1 MIFKCLL
8 ILIILSITNSSFAQ
22 TISSSNKITDS
33 IHVVELAKKEKLF
46 LYNNAASP
54 PVVSFNKY
62 KNKWKLVSTETN
74 NVTGGD
80 CKNSNGCIAN
90 HYIVLI
96 IDAETGTIKS
106 KQEKTTLQAILE

>member
-1 MIFKCLL
+1 MIYKCLL
-8 ILIILSITNSSFAQ
+8 IIIFLSITASSFAQ
-22 TISSSNKITDS
+22 TISSTNKINDS
-33 IHVVELAKKEKLF
+33 TQVVELAKKEKLF
-46 LYNNAASP
+46 LYNNTAVP

-62 KNKWKLVSTETN
+62 KNEWKLVSTETN

-80 CKNSNGCIAN
+80 CKNQNGCIAN

-106 KQEKTTLQAILE
+106 KVEKTTLHAILE